1 MRIQLSEHFTYP
13 KLLRFVFPSIVTMIF
28 TSVYSIIDG
37 LFVSNF
43 VGKTSFA
50 ALNLIFP
57 LLMVFGA
64 LGFMMGSG
72 GSAIVG
78 KALGEKK
85 EELANQYF
93 SMITAVTFGAG
104 MVVCLVGQIFIRQI
118 AIFLGAEGSMIG
130 ECVIYGRILLA
141 STPCFMLQYIF
152 QTFFVTAEKPKLGL
166 VVTVAAGCVNIFL
179 DFLFVAVFQWG
190 LAGAALATAL
200 SQTAGGLLPI
210 GYFLRKNDSLL
221 RFTRFSIDGAVLLK
235 TCANGSS
242 ELMSNIAASVVT
254 MLYNYQLM
262 RLAGENGVAAYGVIA
277 YVAFIFA
284 AIFLG
289 YAIGSA
295 PIISY
300 DYGAQNHEEM
310 KNMFQKSV
318 RLNLAVGAVMM
329 IFAVSISNLLARL
342 FVGYDQE
349 LCALTS
355 RGLRLYSI
363 SFLLSGFN
371 IFSSSFF
378 TALNNGGISAAI
390 SFLRTMVFE
399 VGSVLILPMFL
410 DVDGI
415 WLAILVAETGA
426 MIVSAFFMMRNRRR
440 YHYA

>member
-221 RFTRFSIDGAVLLK
+221 RFTRFSIEGAVLLK